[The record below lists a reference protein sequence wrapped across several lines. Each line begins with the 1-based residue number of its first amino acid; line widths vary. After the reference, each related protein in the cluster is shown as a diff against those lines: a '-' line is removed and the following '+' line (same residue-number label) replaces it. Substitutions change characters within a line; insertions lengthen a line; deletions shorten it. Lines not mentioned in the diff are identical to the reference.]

1 MEALQGLVATLLAKF
16 PVLSL
21 VLGGLGTLLVLA
33 QVVVLVTP
41 TKKDDEA
48 LAKAEG
54 VPVLGSLLV
63 LLKSFA
69 LVQKKEDGTLS
80 LSAKSK

>member
-1 MEALQGLVATLLAKF
+1 MDALQGLVSALVAKF
-16 PVLSL
+16 PAVSL
-21 VLGGLGTLLVLA
+21 ILGVLGTLLVVA
-33 QVVVLVTP
+33 QVVVVLTP

-54 VPVLGSLLV
+54 IPVLGSLLV

-69 LVQKKEDGTLS
+69 LLQKKEDGSLS
-80 LSAKSK
+80 LSAKK